1 MNRLLGAVERL
12 SWWTSRLAI
21 AALFVLIVAMFYEVV
36 ARYVFHAPT
45 RWAFDA
51 SYMLT
56 GAVFILASGQTTREN
71 GHVRIDFLSS
81 RMPLRAQHLSNLLI
95 AGGLVLPSMAWIA
108 YDACRRALN
117 AMRTGE
123 VEMVS
128 PWAPLMWPFY
138 TALAVGLLVFCLQLL
153 AESIRHAVG
162 IARPDLVAPPSG
174 DPGDPG
180 VH

>member
-1 MNRLLGAVERL
+1 MNRILGAVDSL

-21 AALFVLIVAMFYEVV
+21 AALFVLIGAMFYEVV
-36 ARYVFHAPT
+36 ARYAFHAPT

-56 GAVFILASGQTTREN
+56 GAVFVLAIGQTTREN

-81 RMPLRAQHLSNLLI
+81 LMSLRAQHLSNLLI
-95 AGGLVLPSMAWIA
+95 TGGLVLPSMGWIT
-108 YDACRRALN
+108 YDATRRAVN
-117 AMRTGE
+117 AIRTGE

-138 TALAVGLLVFCLQLL
+138 TVLAVGLVVFCLQLL
-153 AESIRHAVG
+153 AETIRHAIG
-162 IARPDLVAPPSG
+162 IARPDRVAPPSG
-174 DPGDPG
+174 ATG